1 MPQHAPGACCG
12 CDCLSPCHGI
22 DLLVLLWPHA
32 TISRYLVAGSSI
44 RCAPCCGASLRQK
57 RGRAASAG
65 APPLLR
71 HLVEEPKRP
80 GRPPGDG
87 AAASN
92 KRPLGENPAA
102 RKLSRVMVRVNR
114 RLALNS
120 LGLFSAACSMRVTF
134 AGQFRVDGKIWRA
147 MSLETDLRR
156 EVVWHS
162 DAVAASLRQV
172 GQM

>member
-1 MPQHAPGACCG
+1 VSWDRSARIALTSCDDFQVPGR
-12 CDCLSPCHGI
+12 
-22 DLLVLLWPHA
+22 LLGLPRAMLRRVA
-32 TISRYLVAGSSI
+32 TK
-44 RCAPCCGASLRQK
+44 K
-57 RGRAASAG
+57 RGRAA
-65 APPLLR
+65 APVAPTLLG

-80 GRPPGDG
+80 GRPSGDA

-102 RKLSRVMVRVNR
+102 RKLSRVMVSVNR

-120 LGLFSAACSMRVTF
+120 LCLFSAACAMRVTF
-134 AGQFRVDGKIWRA
+134 AGQFRIVGKMWRA
-147 MSLETDLRR
+147 MSLEIDLRR